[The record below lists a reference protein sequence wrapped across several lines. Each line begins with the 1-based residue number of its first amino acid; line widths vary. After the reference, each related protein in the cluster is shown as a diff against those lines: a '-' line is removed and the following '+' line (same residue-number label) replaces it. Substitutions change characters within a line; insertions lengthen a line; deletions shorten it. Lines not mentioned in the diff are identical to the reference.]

1 MHYIICF
8 LFINLMFTESISLP
22 SVCIFAYAYVWYH
35 LCSNQSTAKIPKY
48 HTSDRALFASIS
60 GAAADLFADK
70 LS

>member
-1 MHYIICF
+1 
-8 LFINLMFTESISLP
+8 MFTKLICPP
-22 SVCIFAYAYVWYH
+22 SGCIFGYVFVWCH

-48 HTSDRALFASIS
+48 HTADLALFAYIS